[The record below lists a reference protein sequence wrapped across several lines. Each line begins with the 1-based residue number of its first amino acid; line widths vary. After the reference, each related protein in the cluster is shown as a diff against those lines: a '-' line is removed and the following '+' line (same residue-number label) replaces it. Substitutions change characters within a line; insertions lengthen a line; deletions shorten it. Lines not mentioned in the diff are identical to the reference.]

1 MSRIAKTVWLLGLT
15 QIIGYGTLYYSFAI
29 LADDVTRTFSWT
41 QSGFFLAF
49 SAALAA
55 GGLIA
60 PHMGKALDRFGAA
73 RVMAW
78 GSAASAICL
87 ALVAVSP
94 WGWFF
99 VAALILSQF
108 AATFVFYDAAFTALV
123 QAAGGKAQL
132 RIIHL
137 TLIAGFASSIFWPLT
152 YWLDGALGWR
162 VVLGLYAALN
172 LFVCVPVHGLIAR
185 WWREETEVSE
195 LPGEARA
202 AASKGQLRAD
212 QRRRAFLLVAAGFSL
227 SSFTLSAVLSQMVPM
242 LSALGFGA
250 TALAVSTLFGPA
262 QVAVRFVNMV
272 LGSKRHPLTVTLLG
286 LSLLPLGLFIVAA
299 AAPAESGA
307 VAFVILVG
315 LCSGL
320 KSIVQGT
327 LTLALFGSEGFG
339 RRAGLLA
346 SSRFVLGALAPFAY
360 SWTAAQSSA
369 VFATVLFGII
379 GAIAVLVF
387 VEVAR
392 MLRL

>member
-1 MSRIAKTVWLLGLT
+1 MSRIAKTVWLFGLT
-15 QIIGYGTLYYSFAI
+15 QIIGYGALYYSFAI
-29 LADDVTRTFSWT
+29 LADDVAQTFGWN
-41 QSGFFLAF
+41 QEEFFLAF
-49 SAALAA
+49 SVALAA
-55 GGLIA
+55 SGLIA

-78 GSAASAICL
+78 GSVASSACMALL
-87 ALVAVSP
+87 AVAP

-99 VAALILSQF
+99 VAALILSQL
-108 AATFVFYDAAFTALV
+108 AAIFVLYDAAFTALV
-123 QAAGGKAQL
+123 QTTGGKAQL
-132 RIIHL
+132 RIVHL

-152 YWLDGALGWR
+152 HWLDQELGWR
-162 VVLGLYAALN
+162 VVMSIYAVLN
-172 LFVCVPVHGLIAR
+172 LFVCVPVHALIAR
-185 WWREETEVSE
+185 WRKEGVEADGLPSE
-195 LPGEARA
+195 AE
-202 AASKGQLRAD
+202 AASTGQLRAE
-212 QRRRAFLLVAAGFSL
+212 QRRRAFLLVASGFSL
-227 SSFTLSAVLSQMVPM
+227 SGFALSAVLSQMVPM

-262 QVAVRFVNMV
+262 QVAVRFINLV
-272 LGSKRHPLTVTLLG
+272 LGSKRHPLTVTLFG

-339 RRAGLLA
+339 ARVGLMASFRYFLA
-346 SSRFVLGALAPFAY
+346 AAAPFAFA
-360 SWTAAQSSA
+360 WTSAQSSA
-369 VFATVLFGII
+369 PVATVLFGVI
-379 GAIAVLVF
+379 GVIGVLVF

-392 MLRL
+392 MLRR

>member
-1 MSRIAKTVWLLGLT
+1 MSRIAKTVWLFGLT
-15 QIIGYGTLYYSFAI
+15 QVIGYGSLYYSFAI
-29 LADDVTRTFSWT
+29 LADDVARTFGWS
-41 QSGFFLAF
+41 QKGFFLAF

-55 GGLIA
+55 GGLVA
-60 PHMGKALDRFGAA
+60 PHMGRALDRFGAA
-73 RVMAW
+73 RVMSW
-78 GSAASAICL
+78 GSAASAICMALL
-87 ALVAVSP
+87 ALSP

-99 VAALILSQF
+99 VAALILSQL

-123 QAAGGKAQL
+123 QATRGRAQQG
-132 RIIHL
+132 IVHL

-152 YWLDGALGWR
+152 HWLDGALGWR
-162 VVLGLYAALN
+162 AVIGIYAALN
-172 LFVCVPVHGLIAR
+172 LIVCVPIHALIAR
-185 WWREETEVSE
+185 WRREGMDVADTV
-195 LPGEARA
+195 GEGA
-202 AASKGQLRAD
+202 AATGKGQLRAD
-212 QRRRAFLLVAAGFSL
+212 QRRRAFFLVATGFSL
-227 SSFTLSAVLSQMVPM
+227 SSFALSAVLSQMVPM
-242 LSALGFGA
+242 LAGLGFGA

-262 QVAVRFVNMV
+262 QVAVRFINMV

-299 AAPAESGA
+299 MAPAESGA

-369 VFATVLFGII
+369 VMATVLFGAI

-392 MLRL
+392 MLRQ

>member
-1 MSRIAKTVWLLGLT
+1 MSRIAKTVWLFGLT
-15 QIIGYGTLYYSFAI
+15 QIIGYGALYYSFAI
-29 LADDVTRTFSWT
+29 LADDVARTFGWN
-41 QSGFFLAF
+41 QEEFFLVF
-49 SAALAA
+49 SIALGA
-55 GGLIA
+55 GGFVA

-78 GSAASAICL
+78 GSVASSACMALL
-87 ALVAVSP
+87 AVAP

-99 VAALILSQF
+99 VAALILSQL
-108 AATFVFYDAAFTALV
+108 AATFVLYDAAFTALV
-123 QAAGGKAQL
+123 QATGGKAQL
-132 RIIHL
+132 RIVHL

-152 YWLDGALGWR
+152 HWLDQELGWR
-162 VVLGLYAALN
+162 AVIGIYAAFN
-172 LFVCVPVHGLIAR
+172 LFVCVPVHVLIAR
-185 WWREETEVSE
+185 WRREGIEAIGPS
-195 LPGEARA
+195 GEAA
-202 AASKGQLRAD
+202 VVASEGQLRIE
-212 QRRRAFLLVAAGFSL
+212 QRRRAFLLVASGFSL
-227 SSFTLSAVLSQMVPM
+227 SSFALSAVLSQMVPM

-262 QVAVRFVNMV
+262 QVAVRFINMV

-307 VAFVILVG
+307 VVFVVLVG
-315 LCSGL
+315 LSSGL

-346 SSRFVLGALAPFAY
+346 SSRFVLGALAPFAFA
-360 SWTAAQSSA
+360 WTSAQSSA
-369 VFATVLFGII
+369 PMATVLFGII

-392 MLRL
+392 MLRH

>member
-1 MSRIAKTVWLLGLT
+1 MSRIAKTVWLFGLT

-29 LADDVTRTFSWT
+29 LADDVAQTFGWN
-41 QSGFFLAF
+41 QEEFFLAF
-49 SAALAA
+49 SVALGA

-78 GSAASAICL
+78 GSVASSACMGLL
-87 ALVAVSP
+87 AVAP
-94 WGWFF
+94 WAWFF
-99 VAALILSQF
+99 VVALVLSQL
-108 AATFVFYDAAFTALV
+108 AATFVLYDAAFTALV
-123 QAAGGKAQL
+123 QATGGKAQL

-152 YWLDGALGWR
+152 HWLDGALGWR
-162 VVLGLYAALN
+162 VVIGIYAALN
-172 LFVCVPVHGLIAR
+172 LFVCVPVHLLIAR
-185 WWREETEVSE
+185 RTREGIEASQSSGETVAS
-195 LPGEARA
+195 A
-202 AASKGQLRAD
+202 AHGQLRAE
-212 QRRRAFLLVAAGFSL
+212 QRWRAFILVTSGFSL
-227 SSFTLSAVLSQMVPM
+227 SGFALSAVLSQMVPM

-262 QVAVRFVNMV
+262 QVAVRFINLM

-339 RRAGLLA
+339 ARVGFMA
-346 SSRFVLGALAPFAY
+346 SFRYFLGAAAPFAFA
-360 SWTAAQSSA
+360 WTSAQSSA
-369 VFATVLFGII
+369 PMATVLFGII
-379 GAIAVLVF
+379 GVIGVLVF

-392 MLRL
+392 MLRH

>member
-1 MSRIAKTVWLLGLT
+1 MSRIAKKVWLFGLT

-29 LADDVTRTFSWT
+29 LADDVAQTFGWN
-41 QSGFFLAF
+41 QEEFFLAF
-49 SAALAA
+49 SVALGA

-78 GSAASAICL
+78 GSVTSSACMALL
-87 ALVAVSP
+87 AVAP
-94 WGWFF
+94 WAWFF
-99 VAALILSQF
+99 VVALVLSQL
-108 AATFVFYDAAFTALV
+108 AATFVLYDAAFTALV
-123 QAAGGKAQL
+123 QATGGKAQL

-152 YWLDGALGWR
+152 HWLDGALGWR
-162 VVLGLYAALN
+162 AVIGVYAALN
-172 LFVCVPVHGLIAR
+172 VFVCVPVHGLIAR
-185 WWREETEVSE
+185 WRREGIEASQSSGEV
-195 LPGEARA
+195 LALA
-202 AASKGQLRAD
+202 VQGQLRSD
-212 QRRRAFLLVAAGFSL
+212 QKWRAFILVTSGFSL
-227 SSFTLSAVLSQMVPM
+227 SGFALSAVLSQMVPM

-250 TALAVSTLFGPA
+250 IALAVSTLFGPA
-262 QVAVRFVNMV
+262 QVAVRFINMV
-272 LGSKRHPLTVTLLG
+272 LGSKRHPLVATLFG

-307 VAFVILVG
+307 VAFVVLVG

-339 RRAGLLA
+339 ARVGIMA
-346 SSRFVLGALAPFAY
+346 SFRYFLGAAAPFAFA
-360 SWTAAQSSA
+360 WTSAQSSA
-369 VFATVLFGII
+369 PMATMLFGVI
-379 GAIAVLVF
+379 GVIGVLVF

-392 MLRL
+392 MLRH

>member
-1 MSRIAKTVWLLGLT
+1 MSRIAKTVWLFGLT
-15 QIIGYGTLYYSFAI
+15 QVIGYGALYYSFAI
-29 LADDVTRTFSWT
+29 LADDVTRTFGWT

-55 GGLIA
+55 GGLVA

-78 GSAASAICL
+78 GSAASAICMGLL
-87 ALVAVSP
+87 AASP

-99 VAALILSQF
+99 AAALILSQL
-108 AATFVFYDAAFTALV
+108 AAIFVLYDAAFTALV
-123 QAAGGKAQL
+123 QATGGKAQS
-132 RIIHL
+132 RIVHL

-162 VVLGLYAALN
+162 AVMGLYAMLN
-172 LFVCVPVHGLIAR
+172 LFVCVPVHALIAR
-185 WWREETEVSE
+185 WRREGIEAIGAS
-195 LPGEARA
+195 GEAVV
-202 AASKGQLRAD
+202 AASEGQLRAE
-212 QRRRAFLLVAAGFSL
+212 QRRRAFLLVASGFSL
-227 SSFTLSAVLSQMVPM
+227 SSFALSAVLSQMVPM

-262 QVAVRFVNMV
+262 QVAVRFINMV
-272 LGSKRHPLTVTLLG
+272 LGAKRHPLTVTLLG

-369 VFATVLFGII
+369 VTATVLFGII

-387 VEVAR
+387 VEVGR
-392 MLRL
+392 MLRG